1 MKPQGWRLRAAAGP
15 ADVAAMFEIRAQTRD
30 NAISPERLALLGI
43 TPASLLDALEQ
54 GDVCG
59 WLAIDGQDQALGF
72 CNLDPA
78 SGEVLV
84 LAVRAG
90 CEGQG
95 LGRALLAAAVSHLQ
109 SVGGPTPWLMAGADP
124 TLRSHGFYRA
134 LGWRPSG
141 RLDAHGDEELRLTA
155 S

>member
-1 MKPQGWRLRAAAGP
+1 MKPHGWRLRAAAGP
-15 ADVAAMFEIRAQTRD
+15 ADVAAMFKIRAQTRD
-30 NAISPERLALLGI
+30 NAIPPERLAELGI
-43 TPASLLDALEQ
+43 TPARLLEALEH
-54 GDVCG
+54 GEVRAWMAVDP
-59 WLAIDGQDQALGF
+59 DDQALGF
-72 CNLDPA
+72 CNLDPVH
-78 SGEVLV
+78 GEVLV

-95 LGRALLAAAVSHLQ
+95 LGRALLAAALAHLR

-141 RLDAHGDEELRLTA
+141 RRDAQGDEELRLGA
-155 S
+155 D